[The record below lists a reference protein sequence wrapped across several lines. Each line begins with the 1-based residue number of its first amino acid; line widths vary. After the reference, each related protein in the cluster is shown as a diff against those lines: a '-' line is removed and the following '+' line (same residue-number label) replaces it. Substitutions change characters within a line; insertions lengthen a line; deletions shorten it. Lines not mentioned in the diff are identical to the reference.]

1 MHLRHSLAWV
11 DPLVSK
17 IPADTF
23 ARWLAIYPP
32 LNEYALTHR
41 QLMRDEAH
49 ILPEDKEKLVG
60 LFDDGFF
67 AFTDS
72 YDALME
78 LDTPIPSISIGD
90 SNVPLSLS
98 AYSAIL
104 EEQPDRV
111 IRRAASASMSQKY
124 TSKKETIANL
134 MGGSISMEY
143 GYARAY
149 NYSSCLEYYTDSY
162 EIPVTLYENLINKV
176 KKSTR
181 PLQKYH
187 QLRAKALNL
196 EDYSGFD
203 ARYNLFKPQATYTI
217 PYTKTL
223 LTNAL
228 SPLGTAYL
236 SRLDTMFGQ
245 RHIDFYETPHK
256 VNNVAYSIS
265 YYGNAPFI
273 LTNFSHRL
281 TDVFTLAHEL
291 GHAVHGMYACQSQ
304 PLSTAESSIF
314 VDEVTSTLNELLLT
328 DYLLNTADIG
338 ENRLYLLQWCIDNIE
353 YYFRSALKADFAY
366 QVYQYIES
374 GEMASAKHF
383 DKLYARLMN
392 DYYGSSLVLT
402 DSSGW
407 CRYGLV
413 DFYDYQYVT
422 SMTASILLYEKLKA
436 DTSGLY
442 LSRYETLLRAGGD
455 DFPLRQLSKAGI
467 DLLDDQ
473 NYQALSRYLA
483 GLVAQYEAELKRQRQ
498 L

>member
-1 MHLRHSLAWV
+1 
-11 DPLVSK
+11 
-17 IPADTF
+17 
-23 ARWLAIYPP
+23 
-32 LNEYALTHR
+32 
-41 QLMRDEAH
+41 
-49 ILPEDKEKLVG
+49 
-60 LFDDGFF
+60 
-67 AFTDS
+67 
-72 YDALME
+72 
-78 LDTPIPSISIGD
+78 
-90 SNVPLSLS
+90 
-98 AYSAIL
+98 
-104 EEQPDRV
+104 
-111 IRRAASASMSQKY
+111 
-124 TSKKETIANL
+124 
-134 MGGSISMEY
+134 
-143 GYARAY
+143 
-149 NYSSCLEYYTDSY
+149 
-162 EIPVTLYENLINKV
+162 
-176 KKSTR
+176 
-181 PLQKYH
+181 
-187 QLRAKALNL
+187 
-196 EDYSGFD
+196 
-203 ARYNLFKPQATYTI
+203 
-217 PYTKTL
+217 
-223 LTNAL
+223 
-228 SPLGTAYL
+228 
-236 SRLDTMFGQ
+236 MFGQ

-281 TDVFTLAHEL
+281 SDVFTLAHEL

-392 DYYGSSLVLT
+392 DYYGSALVLT

-436 DTSGLY
+436 DTSGLI
-442 LSRYETLLRAGGD
+442 LRRYETLLRAGGD